1 VQTYSA
7 PFDLTADA
15 TVRTYA
21 TASGFSDSPEASAA
35 FVIATGTGA
44 FLQDSGADGIVSI
57 NASSFVTR
65 IAQGGHSW
73 DGVTPAGHQG
83 TAALQALPNIGTNI
97 NTGFETQSPRADYQV
112 EFDRTGLH
120 YVWIRGS
127 GASGQDDSLHVGLD
141 GVAQPDS
148 DRITGFGSSLDWS
161 NATMDVIVALIDVP
175 STGLHTINVWMREDG
190 TVYDKLLLTS
200 NPAYVPTGTGPAESP
215 QTGTPTLAAPTISPN
230 GGTFAG
236 SVAVT
241 LVNGEP
247 TATMFYT
254 TDGSDPTSSA
264 TVQTYSA
271 PFDLSAD
278 ATVRTY
284 ATAPSFTDSAESS
297 ANFIIS
303 DAVAFQ
309 QDVGADGIV
318 SINASSFVARIA
330 QGGHSWDDVTP
341 VGHQGTAALQALPN
355 IGTNINTGF
364 ETQSPRVDYQVE
376 FNRTGLHFVWI
387 RGSGASGQDNSLH
400 VGLDGVAQ
408 PQSDRIT
415 GFGSSLDWSNATIDG
430 IVALID
436 VRSTGLHTINVWM
449 REDGTVYDKLL
460 LTSNPAYVPNG
471 TGPTESPQV
480 TPVLAAPTLSPN
492 GGFFGGSVG
501 VTLSSIYPG
510 ATVLYTTDGTD
521 PRTSGTAVSYIGPF
535 TISATAT
542 ISAATTMSGY
552 LDSEISARDFTES
565 SCTISRIM
573 PLGDSITE
581 GVFGPVAAGPELALR
596 GGYRGPLYRTLVDN
610 GYTVDFAGRLL
621 AGGSLIPQI
630 DPEHEGGSGWTDN
643 QVAASVYSILQEN
656 PA

>member
-521 PRTSGTAVSYIGPF
+521 PRTSGTAVS
-535 TISATAT
+535 
-542 ISAATTMSGY
+542 
-552 LDSEISARDFTES
+552 
-565 SCTISRIM
+565 
-573 PLGDSITE
+573 
-581 GVFGPVAAGPELALR
+581 
-596 GGYRGPLYRTLVDN
+596 
-610 GYTVDFAGRLL
+610 
-621 AGGSLIPQI
+621 
-630 DPEHEGGSGWTDN
+630 
-643 QVAASVYSILQEN
+643 
-656 PA
+656 